1 MNSIS
6 TALPADSTSL
16 LPKGLNLAVRRCQMT
31 CAKNA
36 PKKARPAIM
45 GMAMAMAVMLLFE
58 CSVEEL
64 VEDGASGDGVVGNTR

>member
-1 MNSIS
+1 
-6 TALPADSTSL
+6 
-16 LPKGLNLAVRRCQMT
+16 
-31 CAKNA
+31 
-36 PKKARPAIM
+36 M